1 MFWLCNNLASE
12 KLIILFK
19 TFPKMDHYQPISCD
33 FYDELAARATLRR
46 SCHIEFRDASGQVQT
61 TEAVIK
67 DLYSRSKVEYMLLST
82 GLEIRL
88 DHLISVDGKPLPE
101 AC

>member
-1 MFWLCNNLASE
+1 
-12 KLIILFK
+12 
-19 TFPKMDHYQPISCD
+19 MDNYQPINCD
-33 FYDELAARATLRR
+33 FYDELEARATLRR
-46 SCHIEFRDASGQVQT
+46 HCRIEFRDATGQVQT

-67 DLYSRSKVEYMLLST
+67 DLYIRSKVEYMLLST

-88 DHLISVDGKPLPE
+88 DRLVSVDGKPLPE

>member
-1 MFWLCNNLASE
+1 
-12 KLIILFK
+12 
-19 TFPKMDHYQPISCD
+19 MDNYQPINCD
-33 FYDELAARATLRR
+33 FYDELEARATLRR
-46 SCHIEFRDASGQVQT
+46 PCRIEFRNASGQDQT

-67 DLYSRSKVEYMLLST
+67 DLYIRSKVEYLLLST

-88 DHLISVDGKPLPE
+88 DHLVSVDGRLLPE